1 MNFDQVIHIEYLLS
15 LSFFFSTE
23 SENNLETIRQS
34 YLNTIDELNR
44 EILALKEQFV
54 INHQESHLQTNGNLS
69 ESSPSNEINQ
79 ELPNV
84 ISISNE
90 DNMKEN
96 DLEHVNQQLQEE
108 NLVLQNQ
115 CTQFDNANRAWQQFY
130 DNQLNFL
137 KNQFKDYLD
146 FDKDLNFDQI
156 IRTIATELEK
166 QIHSSGKIQ
175 LN

>member
-1 MNFDQVIHIEYLLS
+1 VNFDQVIHIEYLLS